1 MKGSKTH
8 RHGVHSR
15 REFAAEIGG
24 DFSTH
29 PISSVTQGAG
39 MRNKLGL
46 GLLFFVLLFSLGG
59 LVESQTPTHS
69 KPTPTV
75 TTHTATAASPT
86 PTPEDVGL
94 SSERLERIAST
105 IQRSVDDGRIAGGVS
120 LVARHGKI
128 AYLKAV
134 GMADRDSKKPIRTD
148 SIFRICSMSK
158 PITSVAVMMLYEE
171 GRFTLNEPVSDFL
184 PEFKNMKVLDPPW
197 PQDKT
202 SPPGA
207 LVDAKRP
214 ITIFHL
220 LTHTAGLTYTGNA
233 RLGKAY
239 LDAGITTG
247 LIQQEGTIAE
257 GVKRIASA
265 PLLFQPGDAWEY
277 SLADDVLGRL
287 VEVVSGMPFDKFLE
301 ERLFKP
307 LGMKD
312 TYFFLPEEKVARLA
326 TAYTYY
332 ADKGLQPI
340 VDGQVVKEGQ
350 FDPGYSADYPY
361 RGPRTYFSGGAGLCT
376 TAEDYYRFC
385 QMMLN
390 GGELNGV
397 RIISRKSVELM
408 SQNHVQG
415 KIEDFGYGLGF
426 GDISEPKQLKE
437 LGSVGSY
444 NWGGF
449 YYTTFVIDPK
459 EDLVAIFMGQL
470 HPTGGLNLD
479 SKAIRLAYQAIK
491 D

>member
-1 MKGSKTH
+1 
-8 RHGVHSR
+8 
-15 REFAAEIGG
+15 
-24 DFSTH
+24 
-29 PISSVTQGAG
+29 
-39 MRNKLGL
+39 MRKKLGE
-46 GLLFFVLLFSLGG
+46 GFAVFVLLFSLVGF
-59 LVESQTPTHS
+59 VQSQTPTHS
-69 KPTPTV
+69 KANPTV
-75 TTHTATAASPT
+75 TSRAATATSPAAA
-86 PTPEDVGL
+86 PEEVGL
-94 SSERLERIAST
+94 SSERLERIASA
-105 IQRSVDDGRIAGGVS
+105 IQKSIDDGRIAGGVS

-128 AYLKAV
+128 AYFKAV
-134 GMADRDSKKPIRTD
+134 GDADRDAKKPMRTD

-158 PITSVAVMMLYEE
+158 PLTSVAVMMLYEE

-220 LTHTAGLTYTGNA
+220 LTHTSGLTYQWNA

-239 LDAGITTG
+239 REAGVGSG
-247 LIQQEGTIAE
+247 LSQQEGTIGDA
-257 GVKRIASA
+257 VKKLATM
-265 PLLFQPGDAWEY
+265 PLLFQPGDVWEY

-287 VEVVSGMPFDKFLE
+287 VEVVSGMPLDKFLE

-307 LGMKD
+307 LGMQD
-312 TYFFLPEEKVARLA
+312 TGFFLSEEKVPRLA

-340 VDGQVVKEGQ
+340 LDNQVIKENG
-350 FDPGYSADYPY
+350 FTYTADYPY
-361 RGPRTYFSGGAGLCT
+361 RGPRTYFSGGGGLCS

-390 GGELNGV
+390 AGELNGV

-415 KIEDFGYGLGF
+415 KLDEFGYGLGF
-426 GDISEPKQLKE
+426 GDISEPKQLRE
-437 LGSVGSY
+437 LGSVGAY
-444 NWGGF
+444 AWDGF

-459 EDLVAIFMGQL
+459 EDLIAIFMGQL

-479 SKAIRLAYQAIK
+479 SKAIQLAYQAIK